1 MEAQHYKNHVR
12 YFPPHHFVFYPGIL
26 ILLGISIYFSLNSGE
41 MAPIW
46 IFLTVLTALIGF
58 LSYLLRQHYA
68 LTVQN
73 RVVRLELRF
82 RYYLVT
88 QQRFEL
94 IESQLTKSQLY
105 ALRFASDEELPYLVM
120 RAMNEN
126 LSADEIK
133 KAIMHWI
140 PDHMRV

>member
-1 MEAQHYKNHVR
+1 MAAQQYKNHVR
-12 YFPPHHFVFYPGIL
+12 YFPAHHFFFYPAIL
-26 ILLGISIYFSLNSGE
+26 LLLGISIYFSLNAGE
-41 MAPIW
+41 TAAIW
-46 IFLTVLTALIGF
+46 IFLSVLTALVGF

-82 RYYLVT
+82 RYYLLT

-94 IESQLTKSQLY
+94 IESQLTRSQLY

-126 LSADEIK
+126 LSGDEIK
-133 KAIMHWI
+133 KAILHWI

>member
-1 MEAQHYKNHVR
+1 MAAQQYKNHVR
-12 YFPPHHFVFYPGIL
+12 YFPAHHFFFYPAIL
-26 ILLGISIYFSLNSGE
+26 LLLGISIYFSLNAGE
-41 MAPIW
+41 TAAIW
-46 IFLTVLTALIGF
+46 IFLSVLTALVGF

-82 RYYLVT
+82 RYYLLT

-94 IESQLTKSQLY
+94 IESQLTRSQLY

-126 LSADEIK
+126 LSGDEIK
-133 KAIMHWI
+133 KAIVHWI